1 MSVELLIQK
10 LNLDEAAG
18 LIESQMN
25 ELNIRH
31 KILLKGMKAIDKD
44 QENMLESKS
53 ILAVEVRSIMRG
65 LSINN
70 GEILKW

>member
-1 MSVELLIQK
+1 MNVELSIQK

-18 LIESQMN
+18 LIQSQIH

-31 KILLKGMKAIDKD
+31 RILLRGMKAIDQD
-44 QENMLESKS
+44 QENMLESS
-53 ILAVEVRSIMRG
+53 SSLAVEVRSIMRG

-70 GEILKW
+70 GEMLKW